1 MPFNDSQTAQKLTLI
16 GFFIVL
22 LSACSSPLKYEPR
35 EHKST
40 PIKTSGS
47 VVKSC
52 RSPYVVSSGDTL
64 SGIARSCDVNMRSI
78 AKLNDLLPPYI
89 IYIKQELILPIK
101 QNKGYKKS
109 EQSSSQNDVTT
120 HKKST
125 KTSSKKTE
133 QKIIANKAVKN
144 TSTKPAPSTS
154 KTSSTATK
162 KMVSVA
168 KAPRQTTAKALV
180 RTDKKNQ
187 KNKSKAWQWPMH
199 KGLSYKYLRD
209 HAGLSVLEIYGV
221 PGQKVKAVASGKVVY
236 AGNGIIN
243 YGWMLVIKH
252 DNDYMSIYAHNSALL
267 VKEGDTVKAGD
278 TVATMGATGNTKVPK
293 LYLEARYQGRKI
305 DIKKMLKP

>member
-1 MPFNDSQTAQKLTLI
+1 MPFIYSKKAQKLTLI
-16 GFFIVL
+16 GSIIIL

-35 EHKST
+35 EHKTISV
-40 PIKTSGS
+40 KQTSISAKNG
-47 VVKSC
+47 C

-64 SGIARSCDVNMRSI
+64 SGIASECDVNMQKI

-89 IYIKQELILPIK
+89 IYVKQELTLPIK
-101 QNKGYKKS
+101 QNKEYKKNQVKS
-109 EQSSSQNDVTT
+109 LSKNKAAT
-120 HKKST
+120 HKTVTSKSSKNT
-125 KTSSKKTE
+125 KQINIENKVSKKTS
-133 QKIIANKAVKN
+133 KVSKAV
-144 TSTKPAPSTS
+144 S
-154 KTSSTATK
+154 KK
-162 KMVSVA
+162 DLIA
-168 KAPRQTTAKALV
+168 KAPRQTTAKALN
-180 RTDKKNQ
+180 RSNKKIS
-187 KNKSKAWQWPMH
+187 KRKSKAWLWPMK

-221 PGQKVKAVASGKVVY
+221 PGQKVKAVAPGKVVY

-267 VKEGDTVKAGD
+267 VKEGDVVKAGD

-305 DIKKMLKP
+305 DIKKVLKP